1 MGQKKCEC
9 ERLCDPGQNN
19 LTFLF
24 STYKMKLIVLGPRAD
39 IFLKQVDVN
48 EEPGP
53 LPSSF

>member
-39 IFLKQVDVN
+39 IFLKQVDVD